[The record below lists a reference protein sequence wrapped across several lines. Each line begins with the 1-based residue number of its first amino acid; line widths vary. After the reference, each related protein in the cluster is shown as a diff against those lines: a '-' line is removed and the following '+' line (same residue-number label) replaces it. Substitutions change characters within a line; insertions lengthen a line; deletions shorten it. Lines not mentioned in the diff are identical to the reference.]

1 MSHCG
6 ERASVANPDHGRHAS
21 GTRLAPV
28 REKPLFLAVGT
39 PRQTTIIA
47 MDGTYAHGL
56 QPLACQ
62 QRQIGQPLAFASARL
77 ERGGRCRSMTDK
89 GGTYLA
95 AHLERR
101 RTDAR
106 PEPGQPIAAGIL
118 PPALCGQ
125 RLPHAGMQ
133 LFDHAIGQSAPASMR
148 RADNGEAAVRQQ
160 HRQTIRHHH
169 GTADAWLLRETG
181 IGLRRTA
188 LHLSGIDHLHALRR
202 PRLPEAVK
210 KRERELRAFD
220 KAAGEE
226 IPPALEELEKLR
238 AVPYAEIKALR
249 KYLDGHSPFETKH
262 GVKGAEFE
270 NVLVVIGRGW
280 NQYNFGEM
288 LELAGAQAV
297 PAAKEAAYERNR
309 NLFYVACSRPKTR
322 LALLFTQQLSPQ
334 ALATLAGWFGVE
346 TISSAPAA

>member
-1 MSHCG
+1 MTQLIAL
-6 ERASVANPDHGRHAS
+6 RDT
-21 GTRLAPV
+21 GT
-28 REKPLFLAVGT
+28 
-39 PRQTTIIA
+39 
-47 MDGTYAHGL
+47 
-56 QPLACQ
+56 
-62 QRQIGQPLAFASARL
+62 IGQ
-77 ERGGRCRSMTDK
+77 
-89 GGTYLA
+89 
-95 AHLERR
+95 
-101 RTDAR
+101 
-106 PEPGQPIAAGIL
+106 I
-118 PPALCGQ
+118 
-125 RLPHAGMQ
+125 
-133 LFDHAIGQSAPASMR
+133 
-148 RADNGEAAVRQQ
+148 
-160 HRQTIRHHH
+160 
-169 GTADAWLLRETG
+169 
-181 IGLRRTA
+181 
-188 LHLSGIDHLHALRR
+188 IDHLHALRR
-202 PRLPEAVK
+202 PRLPEAVE